1 MVTWPWTKRRRDKTP
16 AHKINVQSLT
26 ASVGEPHWLTV
37 YQFNTSLVD
46 YGVKINE
53 TYYRNAMLLQQFL
66 IAMRQISSKFFVFE
80 LDSAPAHTALRQSA
94 FFPVTSPDI
103 EWF

>member
-1 MVTWPWTKRRRDKTP
+1 MHLQQPKERLSDKTP
-16 AHKINVQSLT
+16 ARTHDQSLT